1 MLSIVS
7 GNSPRF
13 CDGMSRRG
21 FLKIGTAGVGGVA
34 LSDFLRADANAA
46 SPSYARKSFINIYLP
61 GGPTH
66 IDTFDPK
73 PEAPSEFRGEFRA
86 IATNVN
92 SVMLCE
98 HLPKLAGMMDKLAII
113 RSLSGIVDEH
123 DSCQTE
129 TGWNT
134 RSLTS
139 MGGRPSL
146 GTVVSKVHGAS
157 SGNSP
162 TFVDLSGYTKSGFV
176 GPVNGAFRP
185 DGPGR
190 ENLRLERS
198 ITVSRLDDRQKLLG
212 GLNRFRSEVDTKGA
226 MKAMDAFAGR
236 AYDVIT
242 SGVVAKALD
251 LGQEDPR
258 VRARYFLGDNT
269 NNGMFQQ
276 NDRFLMARRLVSAG
290 VRCVSLGWGGWD
302 THGNNFGHL
311 RQQLP
316 PLDQGLSSLI
326 EDLEAHGLLE
336 DTIVAV
342 WGEFGRT
349 PRVNAGAGR
358 DHWPRACSVLL
369 AGGGLKTGQAIGATN
384 RLGEEPKDRP
394 VHLQEVFATLYNHMG
409 IDPKYIT
416 LTDNNGRPQY
426 LVDNPNPV
434 RELIG

>member
-1 MLSIVS
+1 MLSILS
-7 GNSPRF
+7 GHSPRF

-21 FLKIGTAGVGGVA
+21 FLKIGAAGVGGVA

-134 RSLTS
+134 RSLPN

-162 TFVDLSGYTKSGFV
+162 TFVDLSGYTKSGFI

-190 ENLRLERS
+190 ENLKLERS

-212 GLNRFRSEVDTKGA
+212 GLNRFRAEVDTKGA

-258 VRARYFLGDNT
+258 VRARYFLGDN

-326 EDLEAHGLLE
+326 EDLEAHGLLQ

-349 PRVNAGAGR
+349 PRVNASAGR

-409 IDPKYIT
+409 IDPRYIT

-434 RELIG
+434 RELVG

>member
-1 MLSIVS
+1 
-7 GNSPRF
+7 
-13 CDGMSRRG
+13 
-21 FLKIGTAGVGGVA
+21 
-34 LSDFLRADANAA
+34 
-46 SPSYARKSFINIYLP
+46 
-61 GGPTH
+61 
-66 IDTFDPK
+66 
-73 PEAPSEFRGEFRA
+73 
-86 IATNVN
+86 
-92 SVMLCE
+92 
-98 HLPKLAGMMDKLAII
+98 
-113 RSLSGIVDEH
+113 
-123 DSCQTE
+123 
-129 TGWNT
+129 
-134 RSLTS
+134 
-139 MGGRPSL
+139 
-146 GTVVSKVHGAS
+146 
-157 SGNSP
+157 
-162 TFVDLSGYTKSGFV
+162 
-176 GPVNGAFRP
+176 
-185 DGPGR
+185 R

-212 GLNRFRSEVDTKGA
+212 GLDRYRSEVDTKGA

-258 VRARYFLGDNT
+258 VRARYFLGDN

-326 EDLEAHGLLE
+326 EDLEAHGLLQ
-336 DTIVAV
+336 DTVVAV

-349 PRVNAGAGR
+349 PRVNSGAGR

-369 AGGGLKTGQAIGATN
+369 AGGGLKTGQVIGATN

>member
-1 MLSIVS
+1 MLSILG

-21 FLKIGTAGVGGVA
+21 FLKIGAAGVGGVA
-34 LSDFLRADANAA
+34 LSDFLRADATA
-46 SPSYARKSFINIYLP
+46 SSPGYARKSFINIYLP

-113 RSLSGIVDEH
+113 RSLSGIAEEH

-129 TGWNT
+129 TGWNL

-146 GTVVSKVHGAS
+146 GAVVSKIHGAS
-157 SGNSP
+157 SGSAP
-162 TFVDLSGYTKSGFV
+162 TFVDLSGYTKPGFI

-212 GLNRFRSEVDTKGA
+212 GLDRYRSEVDTKGA
-226 MKAMDAFAGR
+226 MTAMDAFAGR

-251 LGQEDPR
+251 LGQEDP
-258 VRARYFLGDNT
+258 
-269 NNGMFQQ
+269 
-276 NDRFLMARRLVSAG
+276 
-290 VRCVSLGWGGWD
+290 
-302 THGNNFGHL
+302 
-311 RQQLP
+311 
-316 PLDQGLSSLI
+316 
-326 EDLEAHGLLE
+326 
-336 DTIVAV
+336 
-342 WGEFGRT
+342 
-349 PRVNAGAGR
+349 
-358 DHWPRACSVLL
+358 
-369 AGGGLKTGQAIGATN
+369 
-384 RLGEEPKDRP
+384 
-394 VHLQEVFATLYNHMG
+394 
-409 IDPKYIT
+409 
-416 LTDNNGRPQY
+416 
-426 LVDNPNPV
+426 
-434 RELIG
+434 

>member
-1 MLSIVS
+1 MLSILS
-7 GNSPRF
+7 GHSPRF

-21 FLKIGTAGVGGVA
+21 FLQVGAAGVGGVA
-34 LSDFLRADANAA
+34 LADFLRADAAAA

-66 IDTFDPK
+66 MDTFDPK

-86 IATNVN
+86 IATNVT
-92 SVMLCE
+92 SVMICE
-98 HLPKLAGMMDKLAII
+98 HLPKLAAMMDKLAII
-113 RSLSGIVDEH
+113 RSLAGFVDEH

-134 RSLTS
+134 RSLTN

-157 SGNSP
+157 SGSVP
-162 TFVDLSGYTKSGFV
+162 TFVDLSGYTKTGFV

-212 GLNRFRSEVDTKGA
+212 GLDRFRSEADTKGA

-251 LGQEDPR
+251 LSQEDPR
-258 VRARYFLGDNT
+258 VRARYFLGDN

-326 EDLEAHGLLE
+326 EDLEAHGLLD
-336 DTIVAV
+336 DTVVAV

-349 PRVNAGAGR
+349 PRVNSGAGR

-369 AGGGLKTGQAIGATN
+369 AGGGLQTGQVIGATN

-394 VHLQEVFATLYNHMG
+394 VHLHELFATLYLHMG
-409 IDPKYIT
+409 IDPRYTT

-426 LVDNPNPV
+426 LIEKPDPV